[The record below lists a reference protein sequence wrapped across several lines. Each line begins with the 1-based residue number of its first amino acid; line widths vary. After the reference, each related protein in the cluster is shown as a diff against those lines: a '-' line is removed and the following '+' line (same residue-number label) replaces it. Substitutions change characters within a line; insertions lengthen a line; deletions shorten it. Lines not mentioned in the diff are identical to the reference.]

1 MELFRRSATIHNMPL
16 QNRDYDF
23 AADALFLDFDNTLV
37 DFAPLPESVVL
48 PPDLITTL
56 QRLQHAANGA
66 LAIVSGRPLKQIDHF
81 LSPLRLPV
89 AGVHGAERR
98 SADGRMTQLAVPD
111 IERLLVCL
119 QPLTLQHAGLLLE
132 VKRGALALHYR
143 RAPHLEQICVQAM
156 SEALAHE
163 QGFSLLRGNMVVEAK
178 AADADKG
185 KAIAAF
191 MEEAPFA
198 GRRPLF
204 IGDDITDEVGFA
216 WVQSETAGGLGIKVG
231 LGPSLARARIASPAA
246 VRSMLAQVLERSQ

>member
-1 MELFRRSATIHNMPL
+1 MPL

-111 IERLLVCL
+111 IERLLTCL
-119 QPLTLQHAGLLLE
+119 RPLTLQHAGLLLE

-156 SEALAHE
+156 SEALTHE
-163 QGFSLLRGNMVVEAK
+163 QGFALLRGNMVVEAK

-231 LGPSLARARIASPAA
+231 PGPSLARARIASPAA
-246 VRSMLAQVLERSQ
+246 VRRMLAQVLEHSQ

>member
-1 MELFRRSATIHNMPL
+1 MELFRHSAAIHNMPP

-81 LSPLRLPV
+81 LAPLRLPV

-98 SADGRMTQLAVPD
+98 SADGRMTQLTVPD
-111 IERLLVCL
+111 IERLLTCL
-119 QPLTLQHAGLLLE
+119 QPLTVQHAGLLLE

-143 RAPHLEQICVQAM
+143 RAPHLEQICVEAM

-198 GRRPLF
+198 GRRPVF
-204 IGDDITDEVGFA
+204 IGDDITDEIGFA
-216 WVQSETAGGLGIKVG
+216 WVQSEPAGGLGIKVG
-231 LGPSLARARIASPAA
+231 DGASLARARIASPAA
-246 VRSMLAQVLERSQ
+246 VRSMLAQVLEQQ

>member
-1 MELFRRSATIHNMPL
+1 MELIRRSATIHNMPL

-81 LSPLRLPV
+81 LAPLRLPV

-98 SADGRMTQLAVPD
+98 SADGRMTQLQVPD
-111 IERLLVCL
+111 IERLLACL
-119 QPLTLQHAGLLLE
+119 QPLTQQHAGLLLE

-163 QGFSLLRGNMVVEAK
+163 QGFALLRGNMVVEAK

-216 WVQSETAGGLGIKVG
+216 WVQSEAAGGLGIKVG
-231 LGPSLARARIASPAA
+231 PGPSLARARIASPAA
-246 VRSMLAQVLERSQ
+246 VRSMLAQVLEHSQ

>member
-1 MELFRRSATIHNMPL
+1 MPL

-37 DFAPLPESVVL
+37 DFAPLPESVVV

-56 QRLQHAANGA
+56 QRLQRAANGA

>member
-1 MELFRRSATIHNMPL
+1 MPL

-37 DFAPLPESVVL
+37 DFAPLPESVML

-56 QRLQHAANGA
+56 QRLQQATNGA
-66 LAIVSGRPLKQIDHF
+66 LAIISGRPMEQIDHF

-98 SADGRMTQLAVPD
+98 SADGRVVQLQVPD
-111 IERLLVCL
+111 IKRLLVYL
-119 QPLTLQHAGLLLE
+119 QPLAAQHAGLLLE
-132 VKRGALALHYR
+132 IKRGALALHYR

-156 SEALAHE
+156 TDALAHE
-163 QGFSLLRGNMVVEAK
+163 QGFALLRGSMVVEAK

-191 MEEAPFA
+191 MDEAPFA
-198 GRRPLF
+198 GRRPVF
-204 IGDDITDEVGFA
+204 IGDDITDEAGFA
-216 WVQSETAGGLGIKVG
+216 WVQSQSAGGLGIKVG
-231 LGPSLARARIASPAA
+231 PGPSLAHARIADPAA
-246 VRSMLAQVLERSQ
+246 VRSMLAQVSGQPVSGQPQ

>member
-1 MELFRRSATIHNMPL
+1 MPL

-37 DFAPLPESVVL
+37 DFAPLPESVML

-56 QRLQHAANGA
+56 QRLQQAANGA
-66 LAIVSGRPLKQIDHF
+66 LAIISGRPLEQIDHF

-98 SADGRMTQLAVPD
+98 SADGRMVQLPVPD
-111 IERLLVCL
+111 IKRLLAYL
-119 QPLTLQHAGLLLE
+119 QPLATQHAGLLLE

-156 SEALAHE
+156 NQALAHE
-163 QGFSLLRGNMVVEAK
+163 QGFTLLRGSMVVEAK

-191 MEEAPFA
+191 MNEAPFA
-198 GRRPLF
+198 GRRPVF
-204 IGDDITDEVGFA
+204 IGDDITDEAGFT
-216 WVQSETAGGLGIKVG
+216 WVQSQQAGGLGIKVG
-231 LGPSLARARIASPAA
+231 TGPSLAYARIANPAA
-246 VRSMLAQVLERSQ
+246 VRGMLARVLEQPGLPGRQH

>member
-1 MELFRRSATIHNMPL
+1 MPL